1 MQIYSTSF
9 PVSEELTPE
18 VLINLVIKWNQGS
31 PHNKITNLN
40 WDGKSKNVK
49 FGDGNL
55 SLAIEEV
62 RKHNLVAIRLHQ
74 FDENSIIWNTDIVV
88 DFDKHIFSIKLD
100 RETTINTVGFVP
112 KFKPPVIVNMM
123 LEEKFVGTDNDI
135 PISSNPISINKDNY
149 KVIEN
154 AICRNVTYAMPIVY
168 VTKSW
173 GSYPFKVRELAYRLR
188 GVAHVLVEE
197 DNAIS
202 AILKESC
209 KGNNAHHGRVG
220 IYYPGVQGKNR
231 IISYSDNKEDGD
243 RRINNIVSI
252 VCSYVNQQARDKMM
266 TWEGVQNELLRL
278 RFESA
283 DEKKKLAE
291 NEVSQVYDNF
301 SDELEEKERTIEELN
316 NRIMALQAENQGL
329 RAKYEQVSEVPL
341 LYYGIEEEFFEG
353 EIREQILEILNKQL
367 FSVRKNTRKEHIL
380 QDVLAANESSGV
392 LNEKRE
398 QIKQILKG
406 YTKVGDSLK
415 RELREAGF
423 EIKKE
428 GGHYKL
434 IYDDDDR
441 YLFVMAASGSD
452 SQHGGGNLASEINGY
467 LF

>member
-173 GSYPFKVRELAYRLR
+173 GAYPFKVRELAYRLR

-231 IISYSDNKEDGD
+231 IISYSDNKKDGD

-266 TWEGVQNELLRL
+266 TWEG
-278 RFESA
+278 
-283 DEKKKLAE
+283 D
-291 NEVSQVYDNF
+291 
-301 SDELEEKERTIEELN
+301 
-316 NRIMALQAENQGL
+316 
-329 RAKYEQVSEVPL
+329 
-341 LYYGIEEEFFEG
+341 
-353 EIREQILEILNKQL
+353 QL
-367 FSVRKNTRKEHIL
+367 
-380 QDVLAANESSGV
+380 
-392 LNEKRE
+392 
-398 QIKQILKG
+398 
-406 YTKVGDSLK
+406 
-415 RELREAGF
+415 
-423 EIKKE
+423 
-428 GGHYKL
+428 
-434 IYDDDDR
+434 
-441 YLFVMAASGSD
+441 
-452 SQHGGGNLASEINGY
+452 
-467 LF
+467 